1 METSFYVDLDYD
13 DCSSNVAF
21 HDLLEAH
28 FEKYVAGKEL
38 SKSNVKHIQCWC
50 YHNTDKTAYNKFI
63 AKAKKRFNLVGRAS
77 KTQRKQYGQ
86 IKGII
91 KNTDNMISYC
101 LKDKNYTYK
110 GLELDYIKNREE
122 LSYQKDD
129 DPREKYDK
137 FIEECKKMITFR
149 PQQFAPTHYED
160 YLSRVSIGTEI
171 SAIWYSH
178 YETVIPRSVSEKVL
192 LNLGLI
198 CHEQIAKSRFQCYI
212 GFDPSK
218 ML

>member
-1 METSFYVDLDYD
+1 METSFYVDLDYE

-38 SKSNVKHIQCWC
+38 SKSNVKHIQVWC
-50 YHNTDKTAYNKFI
+50 YHESDKTAYNKFI
-63 AKAKKRFNLVGRAS
+63 AKAKRRFNLVGRAS

-91 KNTDNMISYC
+91 KDTDNMISYC

-110 GLELDYIKNREE
+110 GLDDDYIKNREL

-129 DPREKYDK
+129 DPREKYEK
-137 FIEECKKMITFR
+137 FIDECKMAIKKDVEI
-149 PQQFAPTHYED
+149 FAPTAYEN
-160 YLSRVSIGTEI
+160 YQNRLRNGVLI
-171 SAIWYSH
+171 SQIWYEH
-178 YETVIPRSVSEKVL
+178 YDTVIPRTVSEKVL

-198 CHEQIAKSRFQCYI
+198 SHEQIAKSRFSMYI
-212 GFDPSK
+212 GSDPSQIY
-218 ML
+218 